1 MLLKSGQSLASSV
14 DTTTVIVVRAPAAAV
29 TLTCGGVEMIPGKVS
44 SGDGST
50 IDAAHAGGS
59 LLGKRYVDDEV
70 GLEILCT
77 KSGVGSLEVNGAP
90 LPVKSAKPLPSSD

>member
-1 MLLKSGQSLASSV
+1 MLLKSGESYASAV
-14 DTTTVIVVRAPAAAV
+14 DSTTVIVVRAPATEV
-29 TLTCGGVEMIPGKVS
+29 TLTCGGVEMISGKAPQ
-44 SGDGST
+44 GDGTS
-50 IDAAHAGGS
+50 IDAAYVGGA

-77 KSGVGSLEVNGAP
+77 KAGAGRLEANGAP

>member
-1 MLLKSGQSLASSV
+1 MLLKSGQSLASTV
-14 DTTTVIVVRAPAAAV
+14 DTTTVIVVRAPAEEI
-29 TLTCGGVEMIPGKVS
+29 TLTCGGVEMAPGKVA

-50 IDAAHAGGS
+50 IDAAHSGGS

-77 KSGVGSLEVNGAP
+77 KAGVGRLAANGAP